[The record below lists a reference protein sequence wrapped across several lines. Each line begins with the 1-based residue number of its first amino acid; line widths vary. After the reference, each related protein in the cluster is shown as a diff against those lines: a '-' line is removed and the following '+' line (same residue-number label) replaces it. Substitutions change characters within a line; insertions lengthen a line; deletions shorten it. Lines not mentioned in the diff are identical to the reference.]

1 MTDKFHVDMYID
13 VVRYIK
19 ICDERRDKMMDVG
32 TKLKKARK
40 NYGLLQDNLASEYTL
55 AQLKATL
62 QGVLL
67 IKNKRS

>member
-1 MTDKFHVDMYID
+1 
-13 VVRYIK
+13 
-19 ICDERRDKMMDVG
+19 MDVG

-55 AQLKATL
+55 TQLKATL

-67 IKNKRS
+67 IKNKRSQFK